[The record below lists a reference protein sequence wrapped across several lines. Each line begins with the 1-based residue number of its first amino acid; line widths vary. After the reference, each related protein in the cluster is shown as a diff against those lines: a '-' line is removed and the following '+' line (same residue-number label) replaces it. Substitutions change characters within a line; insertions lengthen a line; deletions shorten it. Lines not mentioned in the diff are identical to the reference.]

1 MRSISEIH
9 HEMLPL
15 EAFQP
20 TAKGPFSR
28 SIKLYKKGG
37 GAPDPNP
44 GMLASAEAAKA
55 VAASNERIA
64 AESLAFY
71 RQQYA
76 DMKPLFE
83 EISRSEMATMKANQE
98 RADEYAEYERNTFR
112 PLEQSIVK
120 DAVEYSTEG
129 KREELART
137 AASDV
142 SQGFSNARNQQNR
155 SLSRLGVNPNSNRF
169 AALNNQL
176 TMDQAATQAGAMT
189 KARSDAENMGFARR
203 MDAASLGRNLA
214 SNASTAYGVSI
225 NAGNSAGQN
234 MNSSMAGMNQGY
246 STALQANSG
255 ATNAYGTAGNI
266 YGQEFNGRM
275 QGYQANQAAQG
286 AMWSGIGN
294 FAGRVAGASSK
305 PWFMAA
311 DGGTPPRRALRMADG
326 MVAGA
331 GKVSGPG
338 GPVDDKIPA
347 MLSNGEYILPADT
360 VKKVGLRNLDRLVDE
375 THTPA
380 SVQRKKAL
388 KGNK

>member
-1 MRSISEIH
+1 MYTRDEFGGY
-9 HEMLPL
+9 MYPDN
-15 EAFQP
+15 AFQSDFGR
-20 TAKGPFSR
+20 GPFSR
-28 SIKLYKKGG
+28 SMKLWGGGKGG

-76 DMKPLFE
+76 EMKPLFE

-98 RADEYAEYERNTFR
+98 RADEYSAYEKGTYR

-120 DAVEYSTEG
+120 DAMEYSTEG
-129 KREELART
+129 KREELARS
-137 AASDV
+137 AASDI
-142 SQGFSNARNQQNR
+142 SQGFSNARDQQNR
-155 SLSRLGVNPNSNRF
+155 SLARLGVNPNSNRF

-189 KARSDAENMGFARR
+189 KARTEAEGLGFARR

-234 MNSSMAGMNQGY
+234 MNASLNGMNQGY
-246 STALQANSG
+246 QTAISANNG
-255 ATNAYGTAGNI
+255 AIGGYGTAGNI

-275 QGYQANQAAQG
+275 QGYQADQASSG
-286 AMWSGIGN
+286 AMWKGIGAL
-294 FAGRVAGASSK
+294 AGGVMSGGTGSIGGKIASR
-305 PWFMAA
+305 FMA
-311 DGGTPPRRALRMADG
+311 DGGPLEKK
-326 MVAGA
+326 GA
-331 GKVSGPG
+331 IRGPG

-347 MLSNGEYILPADT
+347 MLSAGEYVLPADT
-360 VKKVGLRNLDRLVDE
+360 VKKIGKDKLDKAVAE

-380 SVQRKKAL
+380 AVQRKRKAL
-388 KGNK
+388 KGKR